1 MNARTIFIVDD
12 NAEFRSSAQWWLA
25 SAGYEVVDFADPAI
39 ALDTLQAQPPA
50 GPACLL
56 LDVRMPGMSGLDL
69 HDKLREQ
76 GVDLPIIYMTGH
88 GDVALAVQAMQKGA
102 VSFLEKPFAD
112 EALEQALDRAFA
124 QRPAS
129 APEPALALMPHALV
143 DEAALDWQRR
153 MARLTPRERQVFD
166 GVVDDKPNKVIG
178 QLLGISY
185 RTVELHRCRMME
197 KLGAQSLSHLIKMTS
212 AGRVV

>member
-25 SAGYEVVDFADPAI
+25 SAGYDVVDFADPVA
-39 ALDTLQAQPPA
+39 ALDALQAQPPA

-69 HDKLREQ
+69 HDKLQEH

-88 GDVALAVQAMQKGA
+88 GDVALAVHAMQKGA

-124 QRPAS
+124 ARPAS
-129 APEPALALMPHALV
+129 GLTLGPGAAPEPQV
-143 DEAALDWQRR
+143 DEAAVEWQQRLD
-153 MARLTPRERQVFD
+153 RLTPRERQVFD
-166 GVVDDKPNKVIG
+166 LVVEDKANKVIG

-197 KLGAQSLSHLIKMTS
+197 KLCAQSLSHLTKINF
-212 AGRVV
+212 AGRAL